1 MFAVAEVFQPFLN
14 ILHGHSEYSHLFFG
28 HCTDKRIGLFNG
40 GFHISDQ

>member
-1 MFAVAEVFQPFLN
+1 MFAAAEVFQPFLN
-14 ILHGHSEYSHLFFG
+14 ILYSHVTSFFG